1 MDSRTR
7 MTDEQA
13 TECLFIYLGNLL
25 NHTQISQSQLAV
37 KYGVSQ
43 GTVNRKMQKAAGL
56 IAKEAKS
63 SMLETGTPGEEV
75 VIKYDMDPTLI
86 KVAILYYLNTSTFYY
101 GNLRKVINEYHL
113 TEFAKEIMSTS
124 ARKYGIP

>member
-1 MDSRTR
+1 
-7 MTDEQA
+7 
-13 TECLFIYLGNLL
+13 
-25 NHTQISQSQLAV
+25 
-37 KYGVSQ
+37 
-43 GTVNRKMQKAAGL
+43 MQKAAGL

-86 KVAILYYLNTSTFYY
+86 KLAILYYLNTSTFYY

>member
-1 MDSRTR
+1 

-13 TECLFIYLGNLL
+13 IECLFIYLGNLL
-25 NHTQISQSQLAV
+25 NHTQISQNQLAA

-43 GTVNRKMQKAAGL
+43 GTINRKMQKAAGL

-63 SMLETGTPGEEV
+63 SMLKTGTPGEEV

-86 KVAILYYLNTSTFYY
+86 KLAILYYLNTSTFYY

-113 TEFAKEIMSTS
+113 TEFAKGIMSTS
-124 ARKYGIP
+124 ARKYGIV